1 MRTESIEGA
10 ARAIGALLAAQV
22 GDGSTLQAGIGEVPD
37 ATVAG
42 VAGRRGLRVWTE
54 VTNAPSVIAQQPG
67 MTSVDTAL
75 QVDLFDQANAS
86 RIGARIHSGF
96 GGQTHFTVG
105 ASHSRG
111 GQAFMTLRSWHPRP
125 TCRRSCRW
133 STSR

>member
-10 ARAIGALLAAQV
+10 ARAIGALLTAQV

-42 VAGRRGLRVWTE
+42 VAGRRG
-54 VTNAPSVIAQQPG
+54 

-75 QVDLFDQANAS
+75 QIDLFDQANAS

-111 GQAFMTLRSWHPRP
+111 GQAFMALRSWHPRP